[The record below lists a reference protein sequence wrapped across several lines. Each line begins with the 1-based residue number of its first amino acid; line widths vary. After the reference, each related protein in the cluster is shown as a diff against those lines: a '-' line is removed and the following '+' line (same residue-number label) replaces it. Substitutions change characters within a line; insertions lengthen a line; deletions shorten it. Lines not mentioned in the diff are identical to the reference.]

1 MKKVFLF
8 IALCCVSLSNAQKNT
23 AEVVSANEVVKTEAE
38 WKSQLTPEQYEVLRN
53 KGTEKAFT
61 GKYVN
66 TTEKGTY
73 NCAACNNALFDSASK
88 FKSDKG
94 YATFDRPI
102 KDAITFVADDSAGE
116 LRTEAVCS
124 RCGGHLGHV
133 SNDAPEG
140 TSGSRFT
147 VSSVALKFIAA
158 K

>member
-1 MKKVFLF
+1 MKKVFLLM
-8 IALCCVSLSNAQKNT
+8 AVCCFSLSHAQKNN
-23 AEVVSANEVVKTEAE
+23 AEPAAATEVVKTDAE
-38 WKSQLTPEQYEVLRN
+38 WKNQLTPEQYEVLRN
-53 KGTEKAFT
+53 KGIEKPFT

-66 TTEKGTY
+66 TNENGTY
-73 NCAACNNALFDSASK
+73 NCAACSNPLFDSTSK

-102 KDAITFVADDSAGE
+102 KDAITFVADDSSGQ
-116 LRTEAVCS
+116 LLTEAVCS

-147 VSSVALKFIAA
+147 ISSVALKFISA